1 MAKASFMKA
10 AIPIREPRVARA
22 LAVIAVSVLAVI
34 AVLVAIGILAG
45 VDVPAMMEEVF
56 TPAT

>member
-1 MAKASFMKA
+1 MSATNQVPQVDADS
-10 AIPIREPRVARA
+10 RA
-22 LAVIAVSVLAVI
+22 LAVIAISVVAAI